1 MEVKA
6 FINEMA
12 EKNAF
17 FKDKLKNYTHKNEGI
32 DSDIDKKEMEINT
45 LEKVFDDLHEEIK
58 NRVETYI

>member
-17 FKDKLKNYTHKNEGI
+17 FKDKLKNYTHKN
-32 DSDIDKKEMEINT
+32 
-45 LEKVFDDLHEEIK
+45 
-58 NRVETYI
+58 